1 MILPLYCVFIY
12 IHFKEV
18 FILNITKS
26 FIREVP
32 KESQPR
38 ERLMAFGE
46 KALSNHELLAI
57 LFRTG
62 TRQTNVM
69 NLAIQFL
76 NHFGGLNELKHASI
90 DAFMEINGIGPTKAI
105 ELKAAI
111 ELGYRVATS
120 AVPKYGHIVSTR
132 TAGEWL
138 LQEMSDLHQ
147 EHLVVLFLNTK
158 NEIIRKKTI
167 FIGTVNSSVAHP
179 REIFKEAV
187 KYPTARI
194 IIAHNHPSGDT
205 EPSPA
210 DIHFTKRMIACG
222 ELMGI
227 DVLDHLIIGQGEYRS
242 LHETT
247 DIFD

>member
-1 MILPLYCVFIY
+1 M
-12 IHFKEV
+12 K
-18 FILNITKS
+18 ITNS

-32 KESQPR
+32 KAVQPR
-38 ERLMAFGE
+38 ERLLMYSE
-46 KALSNHELLAI
+46 KALSDQELLAI

-62 TRQTNVM
+62 TKDENVLQ
-69 NLAIQFL
+69 LALRFL
-76 NHFGGLNELKHASI
+76 NHFTNLNEIKHASI
-90 DAFMEINGIGPTKAI
+90 EAFQQVKGVGPVKAI

-111 ELGYRVATS
+111 ELGYRIATS

-132 TAGEWL
+132 SAGEWL
-138 LQEMSDLHQ
+138 MKEMSDYHQ

-158 NEIIRKKTI
+158 NEIIKKQTI
-167 FIGTVNSSVAHP
+167 FIGSVNSSVAHP

-205 EPSPA
+205 KPSPA
-210 DIHFTKRMIACG
+210 DLHFTKRMIACG

-227 DVLDHLIIGQGEYRS
+227 DVLDHLIIGQNEYLS
-242 LHETT
+242 LHESTNL
-247 DIFD
+247 FD